1 MSEQENERL
10 KHQFTASINPI
21 ATSEDAET
29 KRRTFEAEVYSGGLI
44 DNHYFWGR
52 NGVVIDLQNIQ
63 LKSKIG
69 LVDEHFGGKR
79 IGVATSF
86 DVNDKFKAS
95 GHFLTNPK
103 AQEIVADMDDGYP
116 FQMSWWADPETIEE
130 VKQGTVVTV
139 NGKQFT
145 GPLHIFRNVRVHEIT
160 ICGVGADTETSVQAF
175 SSKSNQQINQQEDTS
190 VDLDQA
196 KARIAELETER
207 DTAQAELKQFKSKQ
221 RQNEINA
228 LEAELKTQF
237 SVEDKAAYAAMDD
250 ASFSF
255 TAKQLRQFSGKNSP
269 TNNGPSN
276 LFTHQAKSDGN
287 EKQTF
292 GAGSLVDQ
300 AKQRK

>member
-1 MSEQENERL
+1 MSEQDNERL
-10 KHQFTASINPI
+10 KHQFTATINPI

-95 GHFLTNPK
+95 GHFLSNPK

-139 NGKQFT
+139 NGKKFT

-207 DTAQAELKQFKSKQ
+207 DTAQAELKQFKSEQ
-221 RQNEINA
+221 RQKDINA
-228 LEAELKTQF
+228 LEAELKAQF
-237 SVEDKAAYAAMDD
+237 SAEDKTAYAEMTDTAF
-250 ASFSF
+250 AF
-255 TAKQLRQFSGKNSP
+255 TAKQLRQFSAKPEPVKPVLPASL
-269 TNNGPSN
+269 T
-276 LFTHQAKSDGN
+276 THQATGGEQNQFSGKRLS
-287 EKQTF
+287 E
-292 GAGSLVDQ
+292 Q
-300 AKQRK
+300 AKDY

>member
-1 MSEQENERL
+1 MSEQDNERL
-10 KHQFTASINPI
+10 KHQFAASINPI

-95 GHFLTNPK
+95 GHFLSNPK

-130 VKQGTVVTV
+130 VSQGTVVTV

-145 GPLHIFRNVRVHEIT
+145 VPLHIFRNVRVHEIT

-175 SSKSNQQINQQEDTS
+175 SSKSNQPINQQEDTS

-207 DTAQAELKQFKSKQ
+207 DEAQAELKQFKSEQ
-221 RQNEINA
+221 RQKDINA
-228 LEAELKTQF
+228 LEAELKAQF
-237 SVEDKAAYAAMDD
+237 SAEDKTAYAEMTDTAF
-250 ASFSF
+250 AF
-255 TAKQLRQFSGKNSP
+255 TAKQLRQFSAKP
-269 TNNGPSN
+269 EPAKPALPSS
-276 LFTHQAKSDGN
+276 LTTHQATGGEQNQFSGKRLS
-287 EKQTF
+287 E
-292 GAGSLVDQ
+292 Q
-300 AKQRK
+300 AKDY